1 MEKPVENPGIDML
14 KEYIKSKSDIFQR
27 LGEDKQDS
35 LKDSVEDIN
44 KLISEREN
52 LTKDIFKDIDK
63 IKTDINNFILQLGD
77 PSNKE
82 EQLKLRQKQVE
93 IELLKIQEKVNSFRD
108 IATLKKELRER
119 NMEIT
124 EKETRSDILDQI
136 LSS

>member
-14 KEYIKSKSDIFQR
+14 KEYIKNKSDIFQR
-27 LGEDKQDS
+27 LGEDTQDS

-124 EKETRSDILDQI
+124 EKESRSDILDQI
-136 LSS
+136 LSN

>member
-1 MEKPVENPGIDML
+1 MKKPAENPGIDML
-14 KEYIKSKSDIFQR
+14 KEYIKNKSDIFQR

-35 LKDSVEDIN
+35 LRDSVEDIN

-77 PSNKE
+77 LSNKE
-82 EQLKLRQKQVE
+82 DQLKLRQKQVE
-93 IELLKIQEKVNSFRD
+93 VELLKIQEKVNSFRD
-108 IATLKKELRER
+108 IAALKKELRER

-124 EKETRSDILDQI
+124 EKESRSDILDQI

>member
-1 MEKPVENPGIDML
+1 MEQNKENPGIDML
-14 KEYIKSKSDIFQR
+14 KEYINNKSDIFQR

-35 LKDSVEDIN
+35 LRDSVEDIN

-82 EQLKLRQKQVE
+82 DQLKLRQKQVE

-108 IATLKKELRER
+108 IAALKKELRER

-124 EKETRSDILDQI
+124 EKESRSDILDQI
-136 LSS
+136 LSN